1 MCQSDKL
8 WAEFNTFNIPYV
20 AIYERMDNAD
30 AI

>member
-8 WAEFNTFNIPYV
+8 SAQFNTFNIPYV
-20 AIYERMDNAD
+20 GIYERMDNAD